1 MLAAQHHGFCCR
13 MPNPVGAWLASDDGL
28 PATQNLADAPHPPVG
43 AGLLAKTVHQPK
55 HMLADPPLSR
65 ASLIVAPPLPQVLS
79 RTHIQRTTPS
89 PVGASLLA
97 MVVQATRGVRQPSS
111 SLTSIASMLA
121 PTEKHA
127 SPRSGRLEGRLAS
140 LLMLRCPVGRT
151 GRQGME
157 PLVTLGT
164 KVTRRQGGTLSGRD
178 RSNGYVHPT
187 QSHRLQASSHRF
199 CGVRKSNGQPQP
211 L

>member
-1 MLAAQHHGFCCR
+1 MLAGQHHGLCCR

-43 AGLLAKTVHQPK
+43 AVLLAKTVHQPK

-79 RTHIQRTTPS
+79 RTYIQRTTPS

-127 SPRSGRLEGRLAS
+127 SPQIRWARRPPRLAFDVEV
-140 LLMLRCPVGRT
+140 P
-151 GRQGME
+151 
-157 PLVTLGT
+157 
-164 KVTRRQGGTLSGRD
+164 RRKAER
-178 RSNGYVHPT
+178 
-187 QSHRLQASSHRF
+187 RF
-199 CGVRKSNGQPQP
+199 CAVGNPARMPG
-211 L
+211 